1 MPHGE
6 SPYKYLFH
14 YQSSLDSCISASPKS
29 WTLKTSSYSSWH
41 VRCSSFCSRSITFSG
56 AFQNLSDTPLQLNW
70 VVLLISRLVVGGFV
84 PLYRIFILDL
94 RWSECSEVQWWEHN
108 TMHEFTW
115 SFSVT
120 VWQFVFIPPPHAMS
134 EIVRWSYRWSTVFAC
149 CR

>member
-41 VRCSSFCSRSITFSG
+41 VRSSSFCSRSITFSG

-94 RWSECSEVQWWEHN
+94 RWSELSEVQWWEHN

-120 VWQFVFIPPPHAMS
+120 VWQFVFIPPPHAML